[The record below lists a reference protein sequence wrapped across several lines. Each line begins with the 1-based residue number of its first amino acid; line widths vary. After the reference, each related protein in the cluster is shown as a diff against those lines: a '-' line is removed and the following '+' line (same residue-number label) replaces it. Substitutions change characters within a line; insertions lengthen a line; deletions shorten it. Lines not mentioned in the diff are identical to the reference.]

1 MESPIQTVHA
11 RLRQS
16 FGNFP
21 ATVLTEED
29 VLEWLTARVGEEIQY
44 RPEHLMSLCYTLDL
58 DESAVRNALDPSTPD
73 PEPPFRRLA
82 RVLLGRQR
90 ARAMSKHEVRVPS
103 LKHDPDAW

>member
-1 MESPIQTVHA
+1 M
-11 RLRQS
+11 
-16 FGNFP
+16 
-21 ATVLTEED
+21 
-29 VLEWLTARVGEEIQY
+29 EWLTARVGEEIQY